1 MLVAFLNYINLLNR
15 RGLYKYIYR
24 KHSNFKLKYL
34 DFFFFW
40 TILYGQKYHEKIFK
54 DRTVDYPTSLI

>member
-34 DFFFFW
+34 DFFFSEQYFMAKNTMKKFLKIELL
-40 TILYGQKYHEKIFK
+40 TIQ
-54 DRTVDYPTSLI
+54 PP

>member
-15 RGLYKYIYR
+15 RDLYKYIHR
-24 KHSNFKLKYL
+24 KHSNFKLKYF
-34 DFFFFW
+34 DFLKFSKQ
-40 TILYGQKYHEKIFK
+40 YGQKYHEKLFK